1 MFIRCRLPVIP
12 ARCVPDEQDPTYDR
26 ITPVVGPTDHSNLGL
41 LNSTILPRKAGLN
54 RAHVM
59 EGVRGSGSAVM
70 EGLDLSY
77 MHALLVLGYEFSEMW
92 NVDVRG
98 KIGVTE
104 LGWCDDSK

>member
-1 MFIRCRLPVIP
+1 
-12 ARCVPDEQDPTYDR
+12 
-26 ITPVVGPTDHSNLGL
+26 
-41 LNSTILPRKAGLN
+41 
-54 RAHVM
+54 M
-59 EGVRGSGSAVM
+59 EGVRGSDSAVM

-77 MHALLVLGYEFSEMW
+77 THALLVLGYEFSEMW